1 MNRQLRRPTSRNR
14 SNSLQRRRLTLES
27 LERRIE
33 TALAEFTALKL
44 TEFKSR
50 KERPATAA

>member
-1 MNRQLRRPTSRNR
+1 LLAELEARQDEVL
-14 SNSLQRRRLTLES
+14 LQLEE